1 MGDVSAEPSMED
13 ILSSIKRI
21 IAEEGD
27 PSQPA
32 RPRRAARPPIADRLQ
47 AARQVEDEILELSER
62 LPAEEIRSRV
72 AEEVRDRLEEEVV
85 AAPIETILSHRAA
98 EASRGSLETL
108 SKLVKPES
116 SGTGDNGLEAV
127 VREML
132 RPMLREWLDTN
143 LPAMVETMVQREI
156 ARITG
161 GE

>member
-27 PSQPA
+27 AAAPA
-32 RPRRAARPPIADRLQ
+32 RPRRPTRAPIAERLQ
-47 AARQVEDEILELSER
+47 AAREVEDEILELSER
-62 LPAEEIRSRV
+62 LPAEDYREPEEDTV
-72 AEEVRDRLEEEVV
+72 AE
-85 AAPIETILSHRAA
+85 PIEAILSARAA
-98 EASRGSLETL
+98 EASRGSLDAL
-108 SKLVKPES
+108 SKLVKPEPQPQPEAPTS
-116 SGTGDNGLEAV
+116 ADSLEAT

-132 RPMLREWLDTN
+132 RPMLREWLDKN

-161 GE
+161 GAV